1 MRFTFRSTSILTVHF
16 KKYSSSSASKLS
28 ARHDHGLMIKRGDYN
43 SLFLKNKLLQVYT
56 KGRDFDD
63 ADKLFDEMPVR
74 NIVTWNIMIHGVIHR
89 DGETEEKARMGF
101 CHLRR
106 ALLSEVGLDHVSF
119 IGLIRLCSDSN
130 HVEAGIQ
137 LHSLVMKQGLDLN
150 CFVSTTLVG
159 FYGKCGYIAEARRV
173 FEAVLSKDLVLW
185 NALVSSYVLNGMV
198 DEAFGLLKVMGS
210 QNGLVGDHFTFSS
223 LLSVCKVEQGKQ
235 IHAIVLKL
243 SFQFDI
249 PVATAL
255 VDMYAKSNHMRDARE
270 CFDSMVVRNAVS
282 WNAMIVGYGQN
293 GEGREGMRL
302 LGEMRSENHLQPD
315 ELTFASVLSSCAK
328 FSAVQEVKQVQ
339 AVVTKQ
345 GYECFLSVANSLV
358 TAYSKTGGLSEAL
371 VCFHSIKA
379 PDLVSWTSVIGALAF
394 HGFAEE
400 GLRMFQSMLQTLHP
414 DKITFLEVMSACS
427 HGGLVQE
434 GLHCFKL
441 MTEVYKMEAEEEH
454 YTCLIDLLGRAGFID
469 EALDVL
475 RSMPIEPRVDAL
487 AAFAGA
493 CNIHEKREFMKW
505 GAEKLL
511 EIEPSKLVNYS
522 LLSKAY
528 VSEGQ
533 WNQAAIVRET
543 ERRNCNNPKTPGC
556 SWLGN

>member
-16 KKYSSSSASKLS
+16 KKCSSSSASKLS
-28 ARHDHGLMIKRGDYN
+28 ARHDHGLMIKRGDYS
-43 SLFLKNKLLQVYT
+43 SLFLQNKLLQVYT

-63 ADKLFDEMPVR
+63 ADKLFDEMTVR
-74 NIVTWNIMIHGVIHR
+74 NIVTWNIMIHGAIHR
-89 DGETEEKARMGF
+89 DGDTKEKARMGF
-101 CHLRR
+101 CYLRR

-119 IGLIRLCSDSN
+119 IGLIRLCSDSTN
-130 HVEAGIQ
+130 VEAGIQ
-137 LHSLVMKQGLDLN
+137 LHSLVMKQGLGSD

-173 FEAVLSKDLVLW
+173 YEAVLSKDLVLW

-198 DEAFGLLKVMGS
+198 DEAFGSLKVMGS
-210 QNGLVGDHFTFSS
+210 SQGDHFTFSS
-223 LLSVCKVEQGKQ
+223 LLSVCRVEQGKQ
-235 IHAIVLKL
+235 IHAIAFKL

-270 CFDSMVVRNAVS
+270 CFESMVVRNVVS

-293 GEGREGMRL
+293 GEGREAMRL

-345 GYECFLSVANSLV
+345 GYDCFLSVANSLV
-358 TAYSKTGGLSEAL
+358 TAYSKSGSLSEAL

-400 GLRMFQSMLQTLHP
+400 SLRMFETMLQTLHP

-434 GLHCFKL
+434 GIRCFKL
-441 MTEVYKMEAEEEH
+441 MTEVYKMEPEEEH

-475 RSMPIEPRVDAL
+475 RSMPIEPRADAL
-487 AAFAGA
+487 AAFTGA
-493 CNIHEKREFMKW
+493 CNIHEKRESIKW
-505 GAEKLL
+505 GANKLL
-511 EIEPSKLVNYS
+511 EIELSKPVNYS

-528 VSEGQ
+528 VSEGH
-533 WNQAAIVRET
+533 WNQAATVRIT

-556 SWLGN
+556 SWLGD